1 MKPTKPFI
9 GANPRVFQASSRGIS
24 DEMLVSLLQ
33 VTTGIVVDDDSLLLI

>member
-24 DEMLVSLLQ
+24 DEMLVPLLQ
-33 VTTGIVVDDDSLLLI
+33 VTTVQDDSLLLI